1 MKLESRLNELHAELK
16 KLESKYN
23 VLFISDN
30 YHKPIIVADL
40 ESGIT
45 YYYEKQGFEED
56 Y

>member
-1 MKLESRLNELHAELK
+1 MNDHELQELHAELK

-30 YHKPIIVADL
+30 YHKPFIVADL

-45 YYYEKQGFEED
+45 YYYEKEGFEED